1 MYIKKAKVN
10 PGANYETLRALMP
23 VLNMIDIMPD
33 EYKIRTKLDF
43 TQNK

>member
-1 MYIKKAKVN
+1 MYIEKAKAN

-33 EYKIRTKLDF
+33 EYKIRTDLNF